1 MSHQSVRRK
10 YEKSRKHVRKTQKRH
25 ENEKGRHKIK
35 CHIFPNHLRMLY
47 ESSPSPNLG
56 RTSIHFFGN
65 FGSSQEPEDL
75 RGLFHTI
82 EHMIFKG
89 TSKHN
94 TKQLIEKFTKI
105 GAYFNAYTSKRLTCY
120 VVNCLT
126 EHIDLCLH
134 YLFEMLFHSTFPKKA
149 MVKEQQVIR
158 EENLQSND
166 RPETLLYDAVDMVL
180 FEKTGLES
188 PIDFIHPPLS
198 RSKVISGCEE
208 YYQPSKMLLSIVSS
222 MSYDDLCGKVLKN
235 LRYYAGDL
243 GGSGYE
249 DMVGSGYEDIGGVGL
264 EPDTDEDDMDDNDDD
279 MDDNEDH
286 YNKKMEKGMGM
297 RGHGNGKIE
306 YPFFHTQK
314 YVQHQTKKG
323 CKIVLI
329 PKKEMNTVMIAIGFK
344 TCGWSDD
351 HRETLRMMKAVCIRG
366 LSGRLFE
373 ELREK
378 HGLTYSPQVETEY
391 YDKIGKFVFYIE
403 IDQKKCL
410 DFLHEDGLIH
420 PGGLPILLKLIY
432 EFISK
437 GPTKK
442 EWKEIKG
449 YLKGSM
455 SSSVEHISNLAD
467 FNGKNYLLR
476 YGDIPVKKCDIQNV
490 GTSRMVSYLD
500 IYSVLLNNMPLSSAM
515 GCIDKYF
522 RVENMCLCMI
532 GSVMPSFSVLEK
544 MIDQ

>member
-10 YEKSRKHVRKTQKRH
+10 YEKSRKHVRKTQKQRH

-35 CHIFPNHLRMLY
+35 CHVFPNHLRMLY

-126 EHIDLCLH
+126 EHVDLCLH

-166 RPETLLYDAVDMVL
+166 RPETLLNDAVDMAL
-180 FEKTGLES
+180 FEKTGLER
-188 PIDFIHPPLS
+188 PVDFIHPPLS
-198 RSKVISGCEE
+198 RSKVISGYEE
-208 YYQPSKMLLSIVSS
+208 YYQPTKMLLSIVSS
-222 MSYDDLCGKVLKN
+222 MSYSELCGKVLKN

-243 GGSGYE
+243 GGNGYE
-249 DMVGSGYEDIGGVGL
+249 DVGGVGL
-264 EPDTDEDDMDDNDDD
+264 EPDSDDDDDDSDDD
-279 MDDNEDH
+279 MDNDMKVIGNR
-286 YNKKMEKGMGM
+286 KGLSV
-297 RGHGNGKIE
+297 RGHGTGNIKHP
-306 YPFFHTQK
+306 YYHTQK
-314 YVQHQTKKG
+314 YVQHRTQKG
-323 CKIVLI
+323 CKMILI
-329 PKKEMNTVMIAIGFK
+329 PKKGMNTVMISVGFK
-344 TCGWSDD
+344 TCGWSDE
-351 HRETLRMMKAVCIRG
+351 HRETLRMLKAVCIRG

-391 YDKIGKFVFYIE
+391 YDKMGKFVFFIE

-410 DFLHEDGLIH
+410 DFRHEDGVMY
-420 PGGLPILLKLIY
+420 PGGLPILLQILR
-432 EFISK
+432 EFIAK

-455 SSSVEHISNLAD
+455 STSVEHISNLAD

-476 YGDIPVKKCDIQNV
+476 DEDVKNCDIRSV
-490 GTSRMVSYLD
+490 GGVGGVGMVSYLD
-500 IYSVLLNNMPLSSAM
+500 IYSTLLEKRQISVAM
-515 GCIDKYF
+515 ECIEKYF
-522 RVENMCLCMI
+522 RVDNMCLCMI
-532 GSVMPSFSVLEK
+532 GSVLPAFSVLEK
-544 MIDQ
+544 MIDIL

>member
-1 MSHQSVRRK
+1 MSHQSLRRK
-10 YEKSRKHVRKTQKRH
+10 YRREKGKTQKRKRH
-25 ENEKGRHKIK
+25 ENKNSRHRIK
-35 CHIFPNHLRMLY
+35 CHVFPNQLRMLY

-120 VVNCLT
+120 KVNCLT

-149 MVKEQQVIR
+149 MMKEQQVIR

-166 RPETLLYDAVDMVL
+166 RPETLLNDAVDMAL

-198 RSKVISGCEE
+198 RNKVISGYEE

-222 MSYDDLCGKVLKN
+222 MSYEEICGKVLKN
-235 LRYYAGDL
+235 LRYYAGVL
-243 GGSGYE
+243 GGNGYE
-249 DMVGSGYEDIGGVGL
+249 DNFGGVHV
-264 EPDTDEDDMDDNDDD
+264 EPDTDEDDGNSDDD
-279 MDDNEDH
+279 IDKDMKVI
-286 YNKKMEKGMGM
+286 YNREGLGM
-297 RGHGNGKIE
+297 REYGKGKIV

-314 YVQHQTKKG
+314 YTQHLTKKG
-323 CKIVLI
+323 CKIILM
-329 PKKEMNTVMIAIGFK
+329 PKKEMNTIMISVGFK
-344 TCGWSDD
+344 TCGWSDE
-351 HRETLRMMKAVCIRG
+351 HRETLRMLKAVCIRG

-378 HGLTYSPQVETEY
+378 HGLTYSPQVDTEY
-391 YDKIGKFVFYIE
+391 YDKMGKFVFCIE

-410 DFLHEDGLIH
+410 DFRYEDGVMH
-420 PGGLPILLKLIY
+420 SGGLPILLKIIG
-432 EFISK
+432 EFIAK

-455 SSSVEHISNLAD
+455 STSVEHISNLAD

-476 YGDIPVKKCDIQNV
+476 DEDHHGKKCDVQRLGGV
-490 GTSRMVSYLD
+490 GMVSYLD
-500 IYSVLLNNMPLSSAM
+500 IYSTLLDDRSLSVGM
-515 GCIDKYF
+515 RCIEKYF
-522 RVENMCLCMI
+522 RVDNMCLCMI
-532 GSVMPSFSVLEK
+532 GSVLPSLSLLEK
-544 MIDQ
+544 IVDNMFP

>member
-10 YEKSRKHVRKTQKRH
+10 YRRDKDKGKTQKSKRH

-35 CHIFPNHLRMLY
+35 CHVFPNQLRMLY
-47 ESSPSPNLG
+47 ESSPSINLG

-149 MVKEQQVIR
+149 MVKEQQVIY
-158 EENLQSND
+158 EENLQVND
-166 RPETLLYDAVDMVL
+166 RPETLLYDAVDMAL

-198 RSKVISGCEE
+198 RSKVISGYEE
-208 YYQPSKMLLSIVSS
+208 YYQPSKMLLSVVSS
-222 MSYDDLCGKVLKN
+222 MSYEEVCDKVLKN
-235 LRYYAGDL
+235 LRQYAGDL
-243 GGSGYE
+243 GGG
-249 DMVGSGYEDIGGVGL
+249 GGYEDIGGI
-264 EPDTDEDDMDDNDDD
+264 ESDTEEDSDDD
-279 MDDNEDH
+279 ELNKDMNEIG
-286 YNKKMEKGMGM
+286 NRKGLGV
-297 RGHGNGKIE
+297 RVKIE
-306 YPFFHTQK
+306 YPYYHTRK
-314 YVQHQTKKG
+314 YTEHRTQKG

-351 HRETLRMMKAVCIRG
+351 HRETLRMLKAVCIRG

-378 HGLTYSPQVETEY
+378 HGLTYSPQVEIDY

-403 IDQKKCL
+403 IDQKKCM
-410 DFLHEDGLIH
+410 DFRHEDGAMH
-420 PGGLPILLKLIY
+420 PGGLPILLKLIS
-432 EFISK
+432 EFIAK

-449 YLKGSM
+449 YLKGFM
-455 SSSVEHISNLAD
+455 STSVEHIANLAD

-476 YGDIPVKKCDIQNV
+476 DEDYRGKKCVIQSLSDV
-490 GTSRMVSYLD
+490 GGLVSYLD
-500 IYSVLLNNMPLSSAM
+500 IYSTLLNDRPISVGMR
-515 GCIDKYF
+515 CIEKYF
-522 RVENMCLCMI
+522 RVDNMCLCMI
-532 GSVMPSFSVLEK
+532 GSVLPDFSILEK
-544 MIDQ
+544 MIDREFS

>member
-35 CHIFPNHLRMLY
+35 CHVFPNQLRMLY

-120 VVNCLT
+120 VINCLT

-134 YLFEMLFHSTFPKKA
+134 YLFEMLFHSTFPKKS
-149 MVKEQQVIR
+149 MMKEQQVIR

-166 RPETLLYDAVDMVL
+166 RSETLLNDAVDMVL
-180 FEKTGLES
+180 FEKTGLER
-188 PIDFIHPPLS
+188 PVDFIHPPLS
-198 RSKVISGCEE
+198 RSKVISGYEE

-222 MSYDDLCGKVLKN
+222 MSYSELCGKVLKN
-235 LRYYAGDL
+235 LKYYAGD
-243 GGSGYE
+243 
-249 DMVGSGYEDIGGVGL
+249 IGGGYDDIFGGV
-264 EPDTDEDDMDDNDDD
+264 EPDTDKDNTYEMNDNMDIMHNRDGL
-279 MDDNEDH
+279 
-286 YNKKMEKGMGM
+286 GMRMSM
-297 RGHGNGKIE
+297 RGHGKGKIE
-306 YPFFHTQK
+306 YPYYHTQK
-314 YVQHQTKKG
+314 YVQHRTQKG

-329 PKKEMNTVMIAIGFK
+329 PKKEMNTVMISIGFK
-344 TCGWSDD
+344 TCGWSDE
-351 HRETLRMMKAVCIRG
+351 HRETLRMLKAVCIRG

-378 HGLTYSPQVETEY
+378 HSLTYSPQVETEY
-391 YDKIGKFVFYIE
+391 YDKMGKFVFCIK

-410 DFLHEDGLIH
+410 DFLHEDGVMH
-420 PGGLPILLKLIY
+420 PGGLSILLKLIY

-476 YGDIPVKKCDIQNV
+476 YDIGHEDIDVKKCDIQSV

-500 IYSVLLNNMPLSSAM
+500 IYSTLLYSRPISVAM
-515 GCIDKYF
+515 ECIDKYF
-522 RVENMCLCMI
+522 RVDNMCVCMI
-532 GSVMPSFSVLEK
+532 GSMLPAFSVLEK
-544 MIDQ
+544 MIDIP

>member
-10 YEKSRKHVRKTQKRH
+10 YEKSRKHVRKTQKHKH

-35 CHIFPNHLRMLY
+35 CHIFPNQLRMLY
-47 ESSPSPNLG
+47 ESSPSHNLG

-94 TKQLIEKFTKI
+94 TKQLIEKFTNI

-149 MVKEQQVIR
+149 MVKEQQVIH
-158 EENLQSND
+158 EENLQAND
-166 RPETLLYDAVDMVL
+166 RPETLLNDAVDMAL
-180 FEKTGLES
+180 FEKTGLET
-188 PIDFIHPPLS
+188 PTDFIHPPLS
-198 RSKVISGCEE
+198 RSKVISGYEK
-208 YYQPSKMLLSIVSS
+208 YYQPTKMLLSIVSS
-222 MSYDDLCGKVLKN
+222 MTYEEVCGKVLKN
-235 LRYYAGDL
+235 LRQYAGDL
-243 GGSGYE
+243 G
-249 DMVGSGYEDIGGVGL
+249 GGVGL
-264 EPDTDEDDMDDNDDD
+264 EPDSEEDDDDSDDD
-279 MDDNEDH
+279 DGGVDKDMHKDM
-286 YNKKMEKGMGM
+286 KVKGNREGLGM
-297 RGHGNGKIE
+297 RGHGKSKIE
-306 YPFFHTQK
+306 YPYYHTQK
-314 YVQHQTKKG
+314 YTQHRTQKG
-323 CKIVLI
+323 CKIILI
-329 PKKEMNTVMIAIGFK
+329 PKKEMNTVMISVGFK
-344 TCGWSDD
+344 TCGWSDE
-351 HRETLRMMKAVCIRG
+351 HRETLRMLKAVCIRG

-378 HGLTYSPQVETEY
+378 HGLTYSPQVDTEY
-391 YDKIGKFVFYIE
+391 YDKMGKFVFCIE

-410 DFLHEDGLIH
+410 DFRHEDGAMH
-420 PGGLPILLKLIY
+420 PGGLPILLKIIGD
-432 EFISK
+432 FIAK

-455 SSSVEHISNLAD
+455 STSVEHITNLAD

-476 YGDIPVKKCDIQNV
+476 DHPGEKCDIQSV
-490 GTSRMVSYLD
+490 GGVGGMVSYLD
-500 IYSVLLNNMPLSSAM
+500 IYSTLLEHRPFSVGMR
-515 GCIDKYF
+515 CIEKYF
-522 RVENMCLCMI
+522 QVENMCLCMI
-532 GSVMPSFSVLEK
+532 GSVLPAFSTLEK
-544 MIDQ
+544 MVDREFS

>member
-10 YEKSRKHVRKTQKRH
+10 YEKSRKHVRKTQKQRH

-35 CHIFPNHLRMLY
+35 CHVFPNHLRMLY

-166 RPETLLYDAVDMVL
+166 RPETLLYDAVDMAL
-180 FEKTGLES
+180 FEKTGLER
-188 PIDFIHPPLS
+188 PVDFIHTPLS
-198 RSKVISGCEE
+198 RSKVISGYEE

-222 MSYDDLCGKVLKN
+222 MSYSELCGKVLKN

-243 GGSGYE
+243 GGNGYE
-249 DMVGSGYEDIGGVGL
+249 DVGGVGL
-264 EPDTDEDDMDDNDDD
+264 EPDSEDDDDDSDDD
-279 MDDNEDH
+279 MDNDMKVIGNR
-286 YNKKMEKGMGM
+286 KGLSV
-297 RGHGNGKIE
+297 RGHGTGNIKHP
-306 YPFFHTQK
+306 YYHTQK
-314 YVQHQTKKG
+314 YVQHRTQKG
-323 CKIVLI
+323 CKMILM
-329 PKKEMNTVMIAIGFK
+329 PKKGMNTVMISVGFK
-344 TCGWSDD
+344 TCGWSDE
-351 HRETLRMMKAVCIRG
+351 HRETLRMLKAVCVRG

-378 HGLTYSPQVETEY
+378 HGLTYSPQVDTEY
-391 YDKIGKFVFYIE
+391 YDKMGKFVFCIE

-410 DFLHEDGLIH
+410 DFRHEDGVMH
-420 PGGLPILLKLIY
+420 PGGLPILLKIIG
-432 EFISK
+432 EFIAK

-455 SSSVEHISNLAD
+455 STSVEHISNLAD

-476 YGDIPVKKCDIQNV
+476 DEDVKNCDIQSV
-490 GTSRMVSYLD
+490 GGVGGVGMVSYLD
-500 IYSVLLNNMPLSSAM
+500 IYSTLLEKRQFSVAM
-515 GCIDKYF
+515 ECIEKYF

-532 GSVMPSFSVLEK
+532 GSVLPAFSVLEK
-544 MIDQ
+544 MVEFP

>member
-1 MSHQSVRRK
+1 MTH
-10 YEKSRKHVRKTQKRH
+10 KSFRKHVRDKEKGKTQKQKRY

-35 CHIFPNHLRMLY
+35 CHVFPNQLRMLY
-47 ESSPSPNLG
+47 ESSPILG

-120 VVNCLT
+120 KVNCLT
-126 EHIDLCLH
+126 EHIDICLH
-134 YLFEMLFHSTFPKKA
+134 YLFEMLFHSTFPKIG
-149 MVKEQQVIR
+149 MMKEQQVIQ
-158 EENLQSND
+158 EENLQAND
-166 RPETLLYDAVDMVL
+166 RPGTLINDAMDMVL
-180 FEKTGLES
+180 FDKTGLEV
-188 PIDFIHPPLS
+188 PVDFIHPPLS
-198 RSKVISGCEE
+198 RSKVISGYEE

-222 MSYDDLCGKVLKN
+222 MSYSELCGKVLKN
-235 LRYYAGDL
+235 IRYYAGD
-243 GGSGYE
+243 
-249 DMVGSGYEDIGGVGL
+249 GYEDIGV
-264 EPDTDEDDMDDNDDD
+264 EPDTDEDTDDDDSDDNKD
-279 MDDNEDH
+279 MH
-286 YNKKMEKGMGM
+286 KGMVKGM
-297 RGHGNGKIE
+297 RSQGKGKIE
-306 YPFFHTQK
+306 YPYYHTQK
-314 YVQHQTKKG
+314 YVQHRTQKG

-329 PKKEMNTVMIAIGFK
+329 PKKEINTVMIAIGFK
-344 TCGWSDD
+344 TCGWSDE
-351 HRETLRMMKAVCIRG
+351 HRETLRMLKAVCIRG
-366 LSGRLFE
+366 LSGRLFM

-391 YDKIGKFVFYIE
+391 YDKMGKFVFCIE

-410 DFLHEDGLIH
+410 DFRQENGVMHS
-420 PGGLPILLKLIY
+420 GGLPILLKIIR
-432 EFISK
+432 EFIEK

-455 SSSVEHISNLAD
+455 STSVEHISNLAD

-476 YGDIPVKKCDIQNV
+476 IGEHDNLSVKKCDIQNI
-490 GTSRMVSYLD
+490 GTREMVSYLD
-500 IYSVLLNNMPLSSAM
+500 IYDSLLEKMSISVAM
-515 GCIDKYF
+515 ECIDKYF
-522 RVENMCLCMI
+522 RVDNMCLCMI
-532 GSVMPSFSVLEK
+532 GSVLPAFSVLKK
-544 MIDQ
+544 MIDNGFP